1 MKRLKIKLIKRLLVS
16 FAVSFGILSC
26 GSSSSAVEGVNN
38 FEDLKSFAQNR
49 EFEIENRWANPMRA
63 NTVSFIN
70 HPNFNSGTI
79 NLIGNANFIRFKGD
93 SINVFL
99 PYFGVRQMS
108 GGYNDRGAI
117 KFEGVPEDFEIIEN
131 EDKKYVRYEF
141 TANDDSE
148 QYQFYVTLYPNGNTN
163 TSVNSSQRD
172 NISYTGKFSKLS
184 SEEGE

>member
-1 MKRLKIKLIKRLLVS
+1 MKRLNIKLPVKIVGCIIVLL
-16 FAVSFGILSC
+16 GILSC
-26 GSSSSAVEGVNN
+26 GSSASTVDEVKNY
-38 FEDLKSFAQNR
+38 EDLKLFAQKK

-79 NLIGNANFIRFKGD
+79 NLNGNANFIRFKGD
-93 SINVFL
+93 SIDVFL
-99 PYFGVRQMS
+99 PYFGVRQIS

-117 KFEGVPEDFEIIEN
+117 KFEGIPEDLEITEN
-131 EDKKYVRYEF
+131 EDKKYVRFEF

-148 QYQFYVTLYPNGNTN
+148 HYQFYITLYSNGNTN

-184 SEEGE
+184 SE